1 MYIIV
6 GLGNPGREYV
16 GTRHNMGFMA
26 LDVIADRHNIE
37 IKKENFRSVYGEGRI
52 GGERVIL
59 AKPLTFMNNSGW
71 AVRDLVNWFKVE
83 HNQLIVIYDDIDIEP
98 GELRIREKG
107 SSGSHNGMKSI
118 IYQLGFDD
126 FPRIRVGT
134 GAPEGGRDLIAHV
147 MSCPEGESADKIKVA
162 LSEAAD
168 AAELIASGRIA
179 DAQMRFNKK
188 PKRKKKEETKLAE
201 QSGEKAEAKDEKGS
215 ARDE

>member
-6 GLGNPGREYV
+6 GLGNPGREYAD
-16 GTRHNMGFMA
+16 TRHNMGFMA

-71 AVRDLVNWFKVE
+71 AVRDLVNWFKIE
-83 HNQLIVIYDDIDIEP
+83 HSQLVVIYDDIDIEP

-126 FPRIRVGT
+126 FPRIRVGI
-134 GAPEGGRDLIAHV
+134 GGPEGGRDLIAHV
-147 MSCPEGESADKIKVA
+147 LSCPEGESAEKIKTA

-168 AAELIASGRIA
+168 AAELISSGRIA

-188 PKRKKKEETKLAE
+188 PKRKKKEEAKLAE
-201 QSGEKAEAKDEKGS
+201 QSGEKPEAADEKGS
-215 ARDE
+215 TRDE